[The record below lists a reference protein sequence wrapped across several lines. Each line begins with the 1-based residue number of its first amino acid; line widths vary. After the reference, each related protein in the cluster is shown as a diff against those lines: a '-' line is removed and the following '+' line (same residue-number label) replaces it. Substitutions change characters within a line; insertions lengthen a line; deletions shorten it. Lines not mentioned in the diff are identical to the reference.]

1 MDGLD
6 DQAQATLSSILEQLY
21 TSETVQIKHSSRD
34 LILLG
39 VTQAI
44 KEEGQFLIPNNH
56 NNDDNN
62 NNNNGTTANA
72 QQQPRRPIVARRLV
86 LRSGISPQGLVWLQ
100 EALLYNHEQQTRQDR
115 DEVKQVYR
123 IEALEVCSLQDTTIL
138 AKVFKLCRT
147 CNITQ
152 LTLNSYLS
160 YSRGRHALVAQ
171 TIRSGLL
178 GIDLES
184 LPVEEEVA
192 PPNNGNN
199 NNNNLGFYD
208 PLTGQHGE
216 TQQALDQTQRT
227 VRVGKP
233 PSSTNLEYLEIRQ
246 YPIGAEGAEI
256 MAAFPVCTA
265 TPMAS
270 SCRQLKIGN
279 GGLHTLRMID
289 CGLQSDCAKDLAKM
303 IQYST
308 NLRVLDI
315 SHNRKLTGASL
326 VTTEMFLKTLVKHGM
341 QDNLSLVELDMDG
354 VDPRKLNR
362 KRLNRH
368 LDINRLLWAYSTLT
382 EPPPALKVGSE
393 SSSSTAMS
401 PPPLHPP
408 PIPKVADEA
417 KSVYG
422 LHPALF
428 CQLLGR
434 VSIKPAATYYFLQQN
449 ITTMFA

>member
-6 DQAQATLSSILEQLY
+6 DRAQATLSSIVEQLY
-21 TSETVQIKHSSRD
+21 TSETVQVKHKQID
-34 LILLG
+34 
-39 VTQAI
+39 Q
-44 KEEGQFLIPNNH
+44 
-56 NNDDNN
+56 
-62 NNNNGTTANA
+62 
-72 QQQPRRPIVARRLV
+72 RPIVARRLV
-86 LRSGISPQGLVWLQ
+86 LRSGISIQGLVWLQ
-100 EALLYNHEQQTRQDR
+100 EALLYNHEQQKRQDR
-115 DEVKQVYR
+115 KVKQLFR
-123 IEALEVCSLQDTTIL
+123 IEALEVCSLQDTTVL

-152 LTLNSYLS
+152 LTLTSYLS

-184 LPVEEEVA
+184 LPLEEG
-192 PPNNGNN
+192 PNGS

-208 PLTGQHGE
+208 PMTGQHGE
-216 TQQALDQTQRT
+216 TQQALDRT
-227 VRVGKP
+227 RTIRIGNA
-233 PSSTNLEYLEIRQ
+233 PSTTNLEYLELRQ
-246 YPIGAEGAEI
+246 YPIGAEGTKI

-265 TPMAS
+265 TPTTS
-270 SCRQLKIGN
+270 SSSSSQLKIGN
-279 GGLHTLRMID
+279 GGLHTLKMID
-289 CGLQSDCAKDLAKM
+289 CDLQSDCAKDMAKM

-315 SHNRKLTGASL
+315 SDNRSLTGASL
-326 VTTEMFLKTLVKHGM
+326 VAMEMFLKTLVKHGM
-341 QDNLSLVELDMDG
+341 QDNLSLVQVDMDG

-382 EPPPALKVGSE
+382 EPPPPLEGTAE
-393 SSSSTAMS
+393 SSPSTDDVG
-401 PPPLHPP
+401 PLHPP
-408 PIPKVADEA
+408 PIPRVGEDTQ
-417 KSVYG
+417 SVYG